1 MKIVMALL
9 VSLAAFG
16 ETTITV
22 ERKFS
27 QPAADDAAAK
37 ATITLVGGFLDNN
50 SAPLE
55 ALTDGALPTNDDQPS
70 ANVFFRANTWGGRV
84 RIDLGSAI
92 DIAAIRTFSW
102 HPGSRAPQLYKVY
115 GSDGTSP
122 DFDPAPS
129 TKLDPTC
136 CGWTQLAF
144 VDTRPVTGD
153 EGGQYVVNISSPNG
167 TLGRFRYLLF
177 DCFETESD
185 DAWGNTFYSEVDVLA
200 GRPPEHTRRY

>member
-1 MKIVMALL
+1 MKIVLALL

-55 ALTDGALPTNDDQPS
+55 VLADGVLPTNDDQPS
-70 ANVFFRANTWGGRV
+70 AAVFFRANTWGGRV
-84 RIDLGSAI
+84 RVDLGSEI
-92 DIAAIRTFSW
+92 EIAAIRTFSW

-115 GSDGTSP
+115 GSDGAARNFNQTPSTRL
-122 DFDPAPS
+122 DPA
-129 TKLDPTC
+129 C

-144 VDTRPVTGD
+144 VDTRPATGD
-153 EGGQYVVNISSPNG
+153 EGGQYTVTLSNPNG
-167 TLGRFRYLLF
+167 TLGRYRYLLF

-200 GRPPEHTRRY
+200 KSR

>member
-1 MKIVMALL
+1 MKIVMLLL

-16 ETTITV
+16 ETTISV

-27 QPAADDAAAK
+27 QPAVDDAAAK

-55 ALTDGALPTNDDQPS
+55 ALNDGALPTNDDQPS
-70 ANVFFRANTWGGRV
+70 AAVFFRANTWGGRV
-84 RIDLGSAI
+84 RIDLGTAI
-92 DIAAIRTFSW
+92 DIATIRTFSW

-115 GSDGTSP
+115 VSDGTAP
-122 DFDPAPS
+122 GFDPTPS

-144 VDTRPVTGD
+144 VDTRPASGD
-153 EGGQYVVNISSPNG
+153 EGGQYVVTLSSPNG
-167 TLGRFRYLLF
+167 TLGRYRYLLF

-200 GRPPEHTRRY
+200 KSR